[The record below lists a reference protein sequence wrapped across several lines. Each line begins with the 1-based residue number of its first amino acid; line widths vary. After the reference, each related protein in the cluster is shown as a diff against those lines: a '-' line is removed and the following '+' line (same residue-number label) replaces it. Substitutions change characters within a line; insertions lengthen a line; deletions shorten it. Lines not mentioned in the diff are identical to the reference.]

1 MKIWIITDTHL
12 GHAKMVELCGRPA
25 DHSERILSNLA
36 AMPDDGVLI
45 HLGDICIG
53 NDDKW
58 NSALLDA
65 LPTNFKAVLVRG
77 NHDKKSDAWYYQRG
91 WDFVCEM
98 LSNTYFGKQI
108 LFSHVPL
115 EKAGSHDIN
124 IHGHFHNSGHRLDE
138 ATRRWYDPS
147 YHRKLALEETD
158 YRPILLEAF
167 LKLPGQPQ

>member
-12 GHAKMVELCGRPA
+12 GHGRMVELCGRPA

-45 HLGDICIG
+45 HLGDVCMG

-58 NSALLDA
+58 NAALLDA

-77 NHDKKSDAWYYQRG
+77 NHDHKSDSWYYQRG

-108 LFSHVPL
+108 LFSHAPL
-115 EKAGSHDIN
+115 EKAGLHDIN
-124 IHGHFHNSGHRLDE
+124 IHGHLHNSEHRLDE
-138 ATRRWYDPS
+138 ATRRWYDPG

-158 YRPILLEAF
+158 YRPVLLETF
-167 LKLPGQPQ
+167 LQQ